1 MTNPTWSQVA
11 KRPKSIAGLF
21 LALAVAAVFALL
33 GQWQLE
39 RSFTSVEPEDQN
51 QKPLALVAS
60 EKPGEPLTATA
71 ANKRVTAELILDTQN
86 VFIVSNRLQLLAD
99 KAASGYDLFSTGY
112 WVIANSSVLLED
124 GDSTASLTVG
134 IGFAESLSDAES
146 ARAELMDSIQ
156 AQAFLEQVG
165 KYLQTEGP
173 EELSDPAKPYLLQS
187 LSLAQLVNL
196 YEGPSIESLAGF
208 MVLEAEPGFG
218 LERIVI
224 APPEA
229 GTQVNWLTLFY
240 ALEWALFG
248 AFAVFLWWRL
258 IEDQR
263 IREIQERISSKE

>member
-11 KRPKSIAGLF
+11 RRPKWIAGLF

-39 RSFTSVEPEDQN
+39 RSFTEVEPEDQS
-51 QKPLALVAS
+51 QLPLVLVDS

-71 ANKRVTAELILDTQN
+71 ANKLVQAQIFIDTQN
-86 VFIVSNRLQLLAD
+86 VFIVSNRLQRAAD
-99 KAASGYDLFSTGY
+99 EVVSGY

-124 GDSTASLTVG
+124 GESTASLSVG
-134 IGFAESLSDAES
+134 IGFAESLAVAEG
-146 ARAELMDSIQ
+146 AREALMESVQ
-156 AQAFLEQVG
+156 AQAFLEQTG

-173 EELSDPAKPYLLQS
+173 ETQSDPAKSYLLES
-187 LSLAQLVNL
+187 FSLAQLVNL
-196 YEGPSIESLAGF
+196 YKGVEAQSLAGF
-208 MVLEAEPGFG
+208 MVLDAEPGFG

-240 ALEWALFG
+240 ALEWALFAG
-248 AFAVFLWWRL
+248 FAVFLWWRL
-258 IEDQR
+258 VEDAR
-263 IREIQERISSKE
+263 IRELRG